1 MNRRFTGVVMRSTG
15 SWYEVRVASGA
26 GGGRSEGVGVGGPVG
41 GPVREGEI
49 LKARVRGRLRLSG
62 SRSTNPVVVGD
73 CVRCAVSESGGDAAG
88 PGGGS
93 DGGPGGGRR
102 GNPEVWIEEVLPRRN
117 YIIRRSS
124 NLSRESHIIAANL
137 DQAIVVATLFS
148 PVTALEFVDR
158 FLVTCEA
165 YSIPAAIVLN
175 KSDLALAGG
184 PEAVRRFVSI
194 YQGAGYPVMLASALN
209 GQGVSEL
216 REFLKGRTTLV
227 SGNSGV
233 GKSTLIKAVSP
244 GLDIR
249 IGEISRAHGK
259 GMHTTTFSQ
268 MYSLDGGGDIID
280 TPGIKGFGLIEI
292 GSGELYHYFPDLMR
306 VSPDCQYYNCTHTHE
321 PGCAVMRAVEDG
333 RIAPERYVSYLKMLD
348 EDEKYRK

>member
-1 MNRRFTGVVMRSTG
+1 MDGIVMRSTG
-15 SWYEVRVASGA
+15 SWYEVRDADS
-26 GGGRSEGVGVGGPVG
+26 
-41 GPVREGEI
+41 GEI
-49 LKARVRGRLRLSG
+49 FKARVRGRLRLSG

-73 CVRCAVSESGGDAAG
+73 QVGCTVDE
-88 PGGGS
+88 PG
-93 DGGPGGGRR
+93 
-102 GNPEVWIEEVLPRRN
+102 EVWIERVAPRRN

-137 DQAIVVATLFS
+137 DQAIVVATLFA
-148 PVTALEFVDR
+148 PTTAPEFVDR

-175 KSDLALAGG
+175 KTDLAHAGG
-184 PEAVRRFVSI
+184 ADEAVRHFVSI
-194 YQGAGYPVMLASALN
+194 YEGAGYPVMLTSATN
-209 GQGVSEL
+209 GLGISEL
-216 REFLKGRTTLV
+216 RNHLKGRTTLI

-233 GKSTLIKAVSP
+233 GKSTLIKAIAP

-249 IGEISRAHGK
+249 IGEISKAHQK

-268 MYSLDGGGDIID
+268 MYSLGGEGYIID
-280 TPGIKGFGLIEI
+280 TPGIKGFGLIDI
-292 GSGELYHYFPDLMR
+292 GGGELYHYFPDLMR

-321 PGCAVMRAVEDG
+321 PGCAVIRAVDEG
-333 RIAPERYVSYLKMLD
+333 RIAPERYVSYLKMLE

>member
-1 MNRRFTGVVMRSTG
+1 MSETFTAIVMRSTG
-15 SWYEVRVASGA
+15 SWYEVRDTSN
-26 GGGRSEGVGVGGPVG
+26 GR
-41 GPVREGEI
+41 I
-49 LKARVRGRLRLSG
+49 FKARVRGRLRLSG

-73 CVRCAVSESGGDAAG
+73 VVQCAVSDGVTDAA
-88 PGGGS
+88 
-93 DGGPGGGRR
+93 
-102 GNPEVWIEEVLPRRN
+102 GNPEVWIEEVMPRRN

-137 DQAIVVATLFS
+137 DQAVVVATLFS

-165 YSIPAAIVLN
+165 YRIPAVIVLN
-175 KSDLALAGG
+175 KVDLALADGSD
-184 PEAVRRFVSI
+184 EAVRHFVAI
-194 YQGAGYPVMLASALN
+194 YKSAGYRVIPTSATG
-209 GQGVSEL
+209 GQGVGEL
-216 REFLKGRTTLV
+216 REFLHGRTTLI

-244 GLDIR
+244 EIDIR

-268 MYSLDGGGDIID
+268 MYALAEGGDIID
-280 TPGIKGFGLIEI
+280 TPGIKGFGLIDI

-321 PGCAVMRAVEDG
+321 PGCAVMRAVDEG
-333 RIAPERYVSYLKMLD
+333 RIAPERYVSYLKMLE